1 MCLRENPRKLVT
13 PRGAGYALGVRPG
26 PKDGWSFSLAA
37 PVTLEGPGG
46 VHGGLCRALGS
57 DRLFV
62 STRQEYSPGSTVRV
76 TLRDPAERTA
86 MTLRARVLSAAP
98 AQEGPGLWL
107 AVEGCELDDNDL
119 ISAARHLHA

>member
-1 MCLRENPRKLVT
+1 MPPE
-13 PRGAGYALGVRPG
+13 VRPG
-26 PKDGWSFSLAA
+26 PKDGWSFPLAA

-62 STRQEYSPGSTVRV
+62 TTGQGYPPGSTVRV
-76 TLRDPAERTA
+76 TLRDPSERTA
-86 MTLRARVLSAAP
+86 MTLRARVLP
-98 AQEGPGLWL
+98 ADPPREASGMWL